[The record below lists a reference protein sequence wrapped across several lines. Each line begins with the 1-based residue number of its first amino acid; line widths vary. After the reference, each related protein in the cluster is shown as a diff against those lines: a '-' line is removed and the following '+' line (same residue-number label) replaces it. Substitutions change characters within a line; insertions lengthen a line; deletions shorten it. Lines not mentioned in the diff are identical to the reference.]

1 MKLAKQLGLLL
12 ALCCALP
19 LGALAQTMGGSIIGT
34 VTDPNGAVVPAAS
47 VTATDVKTGVQ
58 TTLQTSQAGIYAFPL
73 LKPDPYT
80 ITVKQN
86 GFKTVVREG
95 IEVRLALTETIDIKL
110 ELGTVQQQ
118 VEVKGQAPVLTT
130 NNATIGMNM
139 SPQTLDSLPVWFGG
153 SMRLANNFIG
163 YMPNVQSNDQQTFN
177 GSVGRG
183 AEVMIDGGSI
193 VSPES
198 GGISFYFP
206 GMEPYSETRVITSG
220 ATADYGR
227 TGGGIELFTTKS
239 GTNDIHGSMFYNFER
254 QIFNANSW
262 SGNQNTTAANS
273 PVSARFKPMP
283 AVPKLRYN
291 DEGGSAGG
299 PVYIPHVYNG
309 KNRTFWFFTWEG
321 YWQPAVV
328 AQNLGESVPRRRRF
342 KVTSRVPCPPVSFP
356 PGNSSNNPVD
366 LRPCHHRE
374 GVRQPFGTSGAYN
387 IIPTSRF
394 STISKNLSRKA
405 SSPGIVP
412 DSGSGGAR
420 LATTISTRRPL

>member
-1 MKLAKQLGLLL
+1 M
-12 ALCCALP
+12 
-19 LGALAQTMGGSIIGT
+19 
-34 VTDPNGAVVPAAS
+34 TDPNGAVVPAAS

-58 TTLQTSQAGIYAFPL
+58 TTVQTSQAGIYAFPL

-153 SMRLANNFIG
+153 SMRLANSFIG
-163 YMPNVQSNDQQTFN
+163 YMPNVQSQRPANHQRLP
-177 GSVGRG
+177 GR
-183 AEVMIDGGSI
+183 ATEVMIDGGSI

-227 TGGGIELFTTKS
+227 TGGGYRI
-239 GTNDIHGSMFYNFER
+239 
-254 QIFNANSW
+254 
-262 SGNQNTTAANS
+262 
-273 PVSARFKPMP
+273 V
-283 AVPKLRYN
+283 
-291 DEGGSAGG
+291 
-299 PVYIPHVYNG
+299 
-309 KNRTFWFFTWEG
+309 
-321 YWQPAVV
+321 
-328 AQNLGESVPRRRRF
+328 
-342 KVTSRVPCPPVSFP
+342 
-356 PGNSSNNPVD
+356 
-366 LRPCHHRE
+366 HHQ
-374 GVRQPFGTSGAYN
+374 VRDQRC
-387 IIPTSRF
+387 SRF
-394 STISKNLSRKA
+394 HVL
-405 SSPGIVP
+405 
-412 DSGSGGAR
+412 
-420 LATTISTRRPL
+420 